1 MPEMSTRRLPQLVPA
16 LLPVLPVLATL
27 SLYLPSGLL
36 SPFRIVLALAMLATG
51 WLLWQ
56 ARGAGAALS
65 SVLPVRPVGWW
76 LLANTACFVSFG
88 ALGMMRY
95 AGRTQPAELFYVSI
109 ILACCFV
116 AMQVHTLRHLHW
128 LLRGW
133 LVAGLL
139 AAVPAAYEVLTAKHL
154 PRYPGGQ
161 YWPPI
166 RQGWNI
172 IASFFN
178 NPNLYAYLLG
188 VILLLSP
195 LGLALERSRG
205 WRLAWVV
212 VAVSGGYFLLRTEGR
227 IALLAVAAGMVLW
240 AWRERLTRWLTLAGV
255 VLTGVLIVIG
265 VAPVR
270 DLALQIL
277 RAFTDVS
284 HPGRSGWIRLQ
295 LLRSGWRMLK
305 DSDYL
310 GAGPGSYEVWTG
322 SPDNPYRWHDYIN
335 PHNATIEVASQYGVV
350 TAGVIAATLV
360 AAAVLGLRTSNAAA
374 RAGEH
379 RWGPARTVGI
389 GLAIQAAVL
398 PALSASHSSWLD
410 QPLSALHMMT
420 IVAMSMVCLRMGHNR
435 TIGSAGPVAGEEEPR
450 PEHHGNSAGD
460 DSDSH
465 RS

>member
-1 MPEMSTRRLPQLVPA
+1 MPELSTRRLSQLVPA
-16 LLPVLPVLATL
+16 LLPLLPVLATL
-27 SLYLPSGLL
+27 SLYLPAGLL
-36 SPFRIVLALAMLATG
+36 SPFRIVLALAILATG
-51 WLLWQ
+51 WSLWQ
-56 ARGAGAALS
+56 ARAAGAAPS
-65 SVLPVRPVGWW
+65 AVLGLRPVGWW
-76 LLANTACFVSFG
+76 LLANTACFVIFG

-95 AGRTQPAELFYVSI
+95 SGRSRPAELFYVAI

-116 AMQVHTLRHLHW
+116 AVHVHTLRHLRW

-139 AAVPAAYEVLTAKHL
+139 AAVPAAYEVLTANHL

-166 RQGWNI
+166 RPGWNI

-178 NPNLYAYLLG
+178 NPNIYAYLLG

-195 LGLALERSRG
+195 LGLALERARG

-212 VAVSGGYFLLRTEGR
+212 AAVSGGYFLLRTEGR
-227 IALLAVAAGMVLW
+227 IALLAVAAGMFLW
-240 AWRERLTRWLTLAGV
+240 AWRERLTRWLALAGV
-255 VLTGVLIVIG
+255 VLISVLIVIG

-270 DLALQIL
+270 DLALQII
-277 RAFTDVS
+277 RAFTDMNHS
-284 HPGRSGWIRLQ
+284 GRSGWIRLQ
-295 LLRSGWRMLK
+295 LARSGWRMLK

-322 SPDNPYRWHDYIN
+322 SPDNPYRWQDYIN

-350 TAGVIAATLV
+350 SVGVIAATLV
-360 AAAVLGLRTSNAAA
+360 AAVVLGLRTSNAAA
-374 RAGEH
+374 RSGEP
-379 RWGPARTVGI
+379 RWGPARTVGV

-398 PALSASHSSWLD
+398 PGLSASHSSWLD

-420 IVAMSMVCLRMGHNR
+420 IVVMSMVCLRMNHTR
-435 TIGSAGPVAGEEEPR
+435 RSGSAGPVAGEEEPR
-450 PEHHGNSAGD
+450 PDHHANNTGGD
-460 DSDSH
+460 SGSH